1 MMGMTNTSKR
11 TDAELK
17 TAVMDELSWIPS
29 INSSHIGVTAD
40 HGSIT
45 LTGQVDS
52 YPQKVLA
59 GTAALR
65 VRGVSA
71 LAQEITVHSLF
82 STVTDT
88 DIAREAV
95 EALDRGIDVPETVKA
110 SVHLGTVTLTGEV
123 RWHYEREAAMSAVH
137 FLRGVTGVHNQIT
150 IRPSVSVTGVK
161 AEIESAFIR
170 NAQFEGEHLKV
181 STDTAGHITLEGN
194 VRSWAE
200 RRQAEAVSWS
210 APGVTRITNKL
221 HVQQF

>member
-1 MMGMTNTSKR
+1 MTNTFKR
-11 TDAELK
+11 TDAELRG
-17 TAVMDELSWIPS
+17 AVIDELSWIPS

-40 HGSIT
+40 HGAIT

-52 YPQKVLA
+52 YPEKILA
-59 GTAALR
+59 GKAALR

-71 LAQEITVHSLF
+71 LAQELTVHSLY

-88 DIAREAV
+88 DIAREAAQ
-95 EALDRGIDVPETVKA
+95 ALDRGIDVPDTVKA
-110 SVHLGTVTLTGEV
+110 SVHLGAVTLTGEV
-123 RWHYEREAAMSAVH
+123 KWHYEREAAMTAVH
-137 FLRGVTGVHNQIT
+137 FLRGVTGVRNQIS
-150 IRPSVSVTGVK
+150 IRPSVSVSGVK

-181 STDTAGHITLEGN
+181 STDSAGQITLEGN

-200 RRQAEAVSWS
+200 RRQAEAVAWS
-210 APGVTRITNKL
+210 APGATRITNKL

>member
-1 MMGMTNTSKR
+1 MTQTMKR

-17 TAVMDELSWIPS
+17 SAVIDELSWIPS
-29 INSSHIGVTAD
+29 INSTHIGVTAD
-40 HGSIT
+40 QGAIT

-59 GTAALR
+59 GRAALR

-95 EALDRGIDVPETVKA
+95 QALDRGIDVPHTVKA
-110 SVHLGTVTLTGEV
+110 SVHLGAVTLTGEV
-123 RWHYEREAAMSAVH
+123 SWHYEREAAMSAVH
-137 FLRGVTGVHNQIT
+137 FLRGVTEVHNRIS

-161 AEIESAFIR
+161 SEIESALIR
-170 NAQFEGEHLKV
+170 NAQFEGEHIKV
-181 STDTAGHITLEGN
+181 TTDSTGHITLEGK

-200 RRQAEAVSWS
+200 RRQAEVVSWS